1 MTHDAIKGIV
11 AAPMLPMLPDQSI
24 DWDGLARYMSWVA
37 EQQPTAIAMNMDAS
51 EGTTLTRAEQLEVMR
66 VAKRAIAGKVPL
78 FSGLIARFT
87 ADAVAWAQELKAA
100 GAQGLAVFP
109 PLPVFLGKPAPVQ
122 MVFDYHKA
130 IADVVDIPIIA
141 FQQPVERAPD
151 YTPEVI
157 RAFTEIPQFVALKE
171 ASFDTGHTLQSI
183 EAARHG
189 REIGILTG
197 SDTIILEAFL
207 IGCDGGLIGFAG
219 TAVEELVRMQR
230 AAAARDVPAAYAIW
244 DRLGPL
250 ARYCWSPPLRNYR
263 PRMKEV
269 LVMQGLFR
277 TATVRRP
284 QMDVTDAE
292 RAELRRLATHAGLLE
307 CEPLRAAGD

>member
-1 MTHDAIKGIV
+1 
-11 AAPMLPMLPDQSI
+11 MLPDQSV
-24 DWDGLARYMSWVA
+24 DWDGLARYMGWVA
-37 EQQPTAIAMNMDAS
+37 EQKPTAIAMNMDAS

-87 ADAVAWAQELKAA
+87 ADAVAWAQELKGA
-100 GAQGLAVFP
+100 GAEGFAVFP

-122 MVFDYHKA
+122 MVYEYHKA
-130 IADVVDIPIIA
+130 VADAVDLPIIA

-171 ASFDTGHTLQSI
+171 ASFDSGHTLQSI

-207 IGCDGGLIGFAG
+207 IGCHGGLLGFAG
-219 TAVEELVRMQR
+219 TATEEVVRMQQ
-230 AAAARDVPAAYAIW
+230 AAAARDVPTAIAIW

-250 ARYCWSPPLRNYR
+250 ARYCWRPPMRNYR

-277 TATVRRP
+277 SATVRRP
-284 QMDVTDAE
+284 QMDVNEAE
-292 RAELRRLATHAGLLE
+292 RTELHCLATHAGLLE
-307 CEPLRAAGD
+307 GEALRAAGD

>member
-1 MTHDAIKGIV
+1 MTHDAVKGIV
-11 AAPMLPMLPDQSI
+11 AAPMLPMHPDQSI
-24 DWDGLARYMSWVA
+24 DWDGLAHYMGWVA
-37 EQQPTAIAMNMDAS
+37 EQKPTAIAMNMDAS

-100 GAQGLAVFP
+100 GAQGFAVFP

-122 MVFDYHKA
+122 MVYDYHKA
-130 IADVVDIPIIA
+130 IADAVDLPIIA

-183 EAARHG
+183 EAARQV
-189 REIGILTG
+189 REVGILTG

-250 ARYCWSPPLRNYR
+250 ARFCWSPPLRNYR

-292 RAELRRLATHAGLLE
+292 RAELRRLATHADLLE
-307 CEPLRAAGD
+307 AEPLRAAGD

>member
-11 AAPMLPMLPDQSI
+11 AAPLLPMLRDQSI
-24 DWDGLARYMSWVA
+24 DWDGLASYTGWVA
-37 EQQPTAIAMNMDAS
+37 EQKPAAIAMNMDAS
-51 EGTTLTRAEQLEVMR
+51 EGTTLTHAEQLEVMR

-87 ADAVAWAQELKAA
+87 ADAVAWAQELKGA
-100 GAQGLAVFP
+100 GAEGLALFP
-109 PLPVFLGKPAPVQ
+109 PLPVFLGRPAPVQ
-122 MVFDYHKA
+122 MLYDYHKA
-130 IADVVDIPIIA
+130 IADAADIPIIA
-141 FQQPVERAPD
+141 FQQPIERAPD

-197 SDTIILEAFL
+197 SDTILLEAFL
-207 IGCDGGLIGFAG
+207 IGCHGGLIGFAG
-219 TAVEELVRMQR
+219 TAVEELVSMQR

-250 ARYCWSPPLRNYR
+250 ARYCWRAPLRNYR

-284 QMDVTDAE
+284 QMDVNEAE
-292 RAELRRLATHAGLLE
+292 RTELHRLATHAGLLE
-307 CEPLRAAGD
+307 GEALRAAGD